1 MESFYYS
8 NAPAYCDKESMTRQ
22 KSFMAAVAADAR
34 LGVPA
39 EAEGL
44 QEVAACS
51 PHVKV
56 SRAA

>member
-1 MESFYYS
+1 
-8 NAPAYCDKESMTRQ
+8 
-22 KSFMAAVAADAR
+22 MAAVAADAR